1 MISHQSL
8 VISLE
13 EKVSG
18 NQGSVDC
25 RGKTAYSMKSES
37 EESEMKWKSNPLE
50 FVARVNAGQAPEMA
64 IYRDGPSRS
73 LVRQRDPCP
82 RLGVIRPTRVPSV
95 LIIPTDMNSAAA
107 TSGRR

>member
-64 IYRDGPSRS
+64 IYRDGPSKS
-73 LVRQRDPCP
+73 LIRQRDPCSK
-82 RLGVIRPTRVPSV
+82 RGCESPSK
-95 LIIPTDMNSAAA
+95 SQ
-107 TSGRR
+107 RRA

>member
-1 MISHQSL
+1 M
-8 VISLE
+8 
-13 EKVSG
+13 
-18 NQGSVDC
+18 N
-25 RGKTAYSMKSES
+25 RKSQ
-37 EESEMKWKSNPLE
+37 PLKAI
-50 FVARVNAGQAPEMA
+50 ARVSAAPAQQMA
-64 IYRDGPSRS
+64 ICRSGPSRS